1 MQDII
6 NPQLEQKIRNRQVT
20 SNIINFLN
28 HLLVLLTHVLVQ
40 SLDILLILLSFLQQL
55 LVVVNY
61 QFHRR

>member
-40 SLDILLILLSFLQQL
+40 SLDILPILLSFLQQL